1 MQSIGVFIHRN
12 TGRHSMAMEP
22 NPALRRAAISRILR
36 QTAVGRQSELVS
48 LLRREGFDA
57 TQSSVSRDLRELG
70 VAKAHDRYLLPASE
84 DALTPS
90 HFEAVRGF
98 LKEFRHAGPCLTV
111 LRTMVGSAQSVAI
124 AIDKA
129 RWPEVVGT
137 IAGDDTIFIATGN
150 ARTQRR
156 LAERLRASFSR

>member
-1 MQSIGVFIHRN
+1 
-12 TGRHSMAMEP
+12 MATEGSP
-22 NPALRRAAISRILR
+22 VLRRAAISRILR
-36 QTAVGRQSELVS
+36 QSAVSRQSELVA

-70 VAKAHDRYLLPASE
+70 VAKAGDRYLLPSAE

-90 HFEAVRGF
+90 HFEAVSGF
-98 LKEFRHAGPCLTV
+98 LKEVRRAGQCLTV
-111 LRTMVGSAQSVAI
+111 LRTMAGSAQSVAL

-137 IAGDDTIFIATGN
+137 IAGDDTIFIATGG
-150 ARTQRR
+150 ARSQRR

>member
-1 MQSIGVFIHRN
+1 
-12 TGRHSMAMEP
+12 MATEASP
-22 NPALRRAAISRILR
+22 TLRRAAISRILR
-36 QTAVGRQSELVS
+36 QSAVSRQSELVA

-70 VAKAHDRYLLPASE
+70 VAKAGDRYLLPAVE

-90 HFEAVRGF
+90 HFEAVSGF
-98 LKEFRHAGPCLTV
+98 LKEVRRAGPCLTV
-111 LRTMVGSAQSVAI
+111 LRTMAGSAQSVAL

-137 IAGDDTIFIATGN
+137 IAGDDTIFIATGG
-150 ARTQRR
+150 ARSQRR
-156 LAERLRASFSR
+156 LASRLRVSFSR

>member
-1 MQSIGVFIHRN
+1 MATDPHLPLHR
-12 TGRHSMAMEP
+12 RD
-22 NPALRRAAISRILR
+22 AIVRILR
-36 QTAVGRQSELVS
+36 QAVVSRQAELVD

-70 VAKAHDRYLLPASE
+70 VVKGADRYLLPAVE

-90 HFEAVRGF
+90 HFEDVRAFVKGY
-98 LKEFRHAGPCLTV
+98 RAAGPNLTV
-111 LRTMVGSAQSVAI
+111 LRTTSGAAQSVAI
-124 AIDKA
+124 ALDKA

-137 IAGDDTIFIATGN
+137 IAGDDTIFIASAS

-156 LAERLRASFSR
+156 LHAHLLSIFGR

>member
-1 MQSIGVFIHRN
+1 
-12 TGRHSMAMEP
+12 MAAEASP
-22 NPALRRAAISRILR
+22 TLRRAAISRILR
-36 QTAVGRQSELVS
+36 QAAVSRQSELVA

-70 VAKAHDRYLLPASE
+70 VAKAGDRYLLPAAE

-90 HFEAVRGF
+90 HFEAVGGF
-98 LKEFRHAGPCLTV
+98 LKEVRRAGPCLTV
-111 LRTMVGSAQSVAI
+111 LRTMAGSAQSVAL

-137 IAGDDTIFIATGN
+137 IAGDDTIFIATDGG
-150 ARTQRR
+150 RSQRR
-156 LAERLRASFSR
+156 LASRLRASFSR

>member
-1 MQSIGVFIHRN
+1 
-12 TGRHSMAMEP
+12 MATEASP
-22 NPALRRAAISRILR
+22 TLRRAAISRILR
-36 QTAVGRQSELVS
+36 QSAVSRQSELVT

-70 VAKAHDRYLLPASE
+70 VAKAGDRYLLPAVE

-90 HFEAVRGF
+90 HFEAVSGF
-98 LKEFRHAGPCLTV
+98 LKEVRRAGACLTV
-111 LRTMVGSAQSVAI
+111 LRTMAGSAQSVAL

-137 IAGDDTIFIATGN
+137 IAGDDTIFIATGG
-150 ARTQRR
+150 ARSQRR
-156 LAERLRASFSR
+156 LASRLRASFSR

>member
-1 MQSIGVFIHRN
+1 MAAEIHQSE
-12 TGRHSMAMEP
+12 T
-22 NPALRRAAISRILR
+22 RRAAILKILR
-36 QTAVGRQSELVS
+36 ESTVHTQDELVKV
-48 LLRREGFDA
+48 LRKQGFDA

-70 VAKAHDRYLLPASE
+70 VAKAGDRYLLPAVE

-90 HFEAVRGF
+90 HFEAVRAF
-98 LKEFRHAGPCLTV
+98 LKEIRHAGPNLTV

-129 RWPEVVGT
+129 RWPEVAGT

-150 ARTQRR
+150 ARLQRR